1 MPTIARSALVSHS
14 ASQMYALVNDV
25 ASYPQ
30 FLPWCDTARVIEQS
44 DHHQVASLTIDR
56 RMKGISFT
64 TRNALS
70 ENKSIGMALV
80 DGPFR
85 QLRGVWHFKAIGEAS
100 CKVELSMEFEFKSR
114 VFGALMGPAFTK
126 ICDTMVAAFVKRADQ
141 IN

>member
-30 FLPWCDTARVIEQS
+30 FLPWCDTARVIEQT
-44 DHHQVASLTIDR
+44 DQHQLASLTIDR

-64 TRNALS
+64 TRNTLS
-70 ENKSIGMALV
+70 ENESIGMALV

-85 QLRGVWHFKAIGEAS
+85 QLRGLWHFKAIDEAS

-114 VFGALMGPAFTK
+114 VFGALMGPAFSK